1 MRPKSNTTKTWESLS
16 VGDRLTLGRY
26 NQFVFKVVEIDGFNV
41 KISRINKNANSESRT
56 TNIDELKSQ
65 GFKKLIE

>member
-1 MRPKSNTTKTWESLS
+1 MGITTKNWDSLS
-16 VGDRLTLGRY
+16 VGDRLFTGRY

>member
-1 MRPKSNTTKTWESLS
+1 MRPKSNTTKNWDSLS
-16 VGDRLTLGRY
+16 VGDRLFTGRY

>member
-1 MRPKSNTTKTWESLS
+1 MSITTKNWDSLS

-26 NQFVFKVVEIDGFNV
+26 NQYLFEVVESDGFNV
-41 KISRINKNANSESRT
+41 KISRINKNANTAPRA
-56 TNIDELKSQ
+56 TNVDELKSD